1 MQIKTLIVALF
12 AGIAMAMPTDPP
24 KNGGGGGSTPP
35 TTPPTTPPGGGSGD
49 YDACEGNGLLYSSA
63 QCCATDV
70 LGVADLD
77 CAVRKFLSFFS
88 RLCYLLTSFV
98 AVPRLT
104 LVDKLASP
112 VSSHLGQRLHRHL
125 RRAGPTCSLL
135 CAPSREYYSNDYY
148 PRRYLS
154 CATPADCYSISFLH
168 RPAKL
173 SFARPQSEPKLAAHL
188 RQDIIPLLDSS
199 PRDVNVFLPTQ
210 LKGSFVG
217 WRFLS

>member
-77 CAVRKFLSFFS
+77 CAV
-88 RLCYLLTSFV
+88 
-98 AVPRLT
+98 P
-104 LVDKLASP
+104 ASP
-112 VSSHLGQRLHRHL
+112 TFAPRWANVL
-125 RRAGPTCSLL
+125 AAVCSL
-135 CAPSREYYSNDYY
+135 S
-148 PRRYLS
+148 
-154 CATPADCYSISFLH
+154 
-168 RPAKL
+168 PAKL

-199 PRDVNVFLPTQ
+199 PRDFNVFLPTQ